1 MRPARPIVATT
12 LLLILAILSRY
23 GLAHVGPQGESLQD
37 LEAYIARAMR
47 EWEVPG
53 LALAIVKGDAVVLAR
68 GYGVKRLGDPAPV
81 TERTLFA
88 IGSASK
94 AFTTAA
100 LALLVEEGKIRWDD
114 PVWTYLPDFQMFD
127 PYVTRELTIRDLVTH
142 RSGLERADLLWY
154 GSTYEREEIVRRLR
168 FLKPRWS
175 FRSRFGYQNI
185 LYLVA
190 GQVIGAVTGKTW
202 EAFIRERIF
211 QPLGMTASTTSVKA
225 LRAAA
230 DVATPHAKIE
240 GVVRPIPWRDID
252 NIAPAGSINSN
263 VLEMAE
269 WIRLHLNEGTH
280 RGHRFWSAAT
290 EREMQTPQTIIRPE
304 PPYSTLFPEA
314 RFLTYGL
321 GWFLHD
327 YRGRKIVEHG
337 GNIDGMSA
345 LVVLVPEERFGFVL
359 LTNLNGTLLVHAL
372 KYRILDAFFGAPARD
387 WSAEFLQRAKALQEQ
402 QQAAVKRIEDARVLG
417 TKPALPQAHYVG
429 TYAHDVYGEAI
440 VSEEEGKLVLRFGPA
455 RVGDLEH
462 WHYETFRVR
471 WRDPLLPPAFAS
483 FVPTVEGKVGE
494 LRLTLSGLVEDLVF
508 TRVPA
513 PKEGGER

>member
-1 MRPARPIVATT
+1 MRIVRLVSVPI
-12 LLLILAILSRY
+12 LLLILASPFRF
-23 GLAHVGPQGESLQD
+23 GLAHSQEEGLQD
-37 LEAYIARAMR
+37 LDAYIARAMR

-53 LALAIVKGDAVVLAR
+53 LALGVVKNDVLVLAK

-81 TERTLFA
+81 TERTIFA

-100 LALLVEEGKIRWDD
+100 LAMLVEEGKIQWDD
-114 PVWTYLPDFQMFD
+114 PVLKYLPDFQLFD

-154 GSTYEREEIVRRLR
+154 GATYDREEIVRRIR

-175 FRSRFGYQNI
+175 FRSHFGYQNI

-190 GQVIGAVTGKTW
+190 GQVIRAVTGKTW
-202 EAFIRERIF
+202 DEFIRERIF
-211 QPLGMTASTTSVKA
+211 QPLGMAASTTSVKA
-225 LRAAA
+225 LRAAS

-240 GVVRPIPWRDID
+240 DVVRPIPWRDID

-280 RGHRFWSAAT
+280 RGRQFWSAAA

-345 LVVLVPEERFGFVL
+345 LVVLVPEEKLGAVI
-359 LTNLNGTLLVHAL
+359 LTNMNGTLLVHAL
-372 KYRILDAFFGAPARD
+372 KYRILDAFFGAPPRD
-387 WSAEFLQRAKALQEQ
+387 WSAEFLKRAKALQEQ
-402 QQAAVKRIEDARVLG
+402 QQAAVKRIEDARVMG
-417 TKPALPQAHYVG
+417 TKPALPLAHYVG
-429 TYAHDVYGEAI
+429 TYANDVYGE
-440 VSEEEGKLVLRFGPA
+440 VSVAEEEGKLVLRFGPT

-471 WRDPLLPPAFAS
+471 WRDPLFPRAFAI
-483 FVPTVEGKVGE
+483 FVPNVEGKVNE
-494 LRLTLSGLVEDLVF
+494 LRMTISGLFEDLAF
-508 TRVPA
+508 KRVL
-513 PKEGGER
+513 PKEEGRER

>member
-1 MRPARPIVATT
+1 MKSVRLSVTLILLFAIASPCDPGFARPN
-12 LLLILAILSRY
+12 
-23 GLAHVGPQGESLQD
+23 PQAEGLQD
-37 LEAYIARAMR
+37 LEAYIVRAMR
-47 EWEVPG
+47 DWEVPG
-53 LALAIVKGDAVVLAR
+53 LALAIVKNDAVVLAK

-81 TERTLFA
+81 TERTIFA

-100 LALLVEEGKIRWDD
+100 LAMLVEEGKIRWDD
-114 PVWTYLPDFQMFD
+114 PVLKYLPDFQLFD
-127 PYVTRELTIRDLVTH
+127 PYVTRELTVRDLVTH

-154 GSTYEREEIVRRLR
+154 GSMYEREEIVRRIR

-175 FRSRFGYQNI
+175 FRSHFGYQNI

-190 GQVIGAVTGKTW
+190 GQLIRAVTGKTW
-202 EAFIRERIF
+202 DEFIRERIF
-211 QPLGMTASTTSVKA
+211 QPLGMTTSTTSVKA
-225 LRAAA
+225 LREAS
-230 DVATPHAKIE
+230 DVATPHAKVENI
-240 GVVRPIPWRDID
+240 VRPIPWRDID
-252 NIAPAGSINSN
+252 NIAPAGAINSS

-269 WIRLHLNEGTH
+269 WIRLHLNEGTY
-280 RGHRFWSAAT
+280 RGQRFWNAAM
-290 EREMQTPQTIIRPE
+290 EREMQTPQMIIRPE

-345 LVVLVPEERFGFVL
+345 LVILVPEEKLGAVI
-359 LTNLNGTLLVHAL
+359 LTNMNGTLLVHAL
-372 KYRILDAFFGAPARD
+372 KYRILDAFFGAPPRD

-402 QQAAVKRIEDARVLG
+402 QQAALKRIEDARVVG
-417 TKPALPQAHYVG
+417 TRPALPPAQYVG
-429 TYAHDVYGEAI
+429 TYENDVYGE
-440 VSEEEGKLVLRFGPA
+440 VSVAEEEGRLVLRFGPT

-471 WRDPLLPPAFAS
+471 WRDPLFPRAFAI
-483 FVPTVEGKVGE
+483 FVPDVEGKVSE
-494 LRLTLSGLVEDLVF
+494 LRMTISGLFEDLAF
-508 TRVPA
+508 KRVL
-513 PKEGGER
+513 PKGEGRER

>member
-1 MRPARPIVATT
+1 MRTIRLILVT
-12 LLLILAILSRY
+12 LLLLISVSPLGY
-23 GLAHVGPQGESLQD
+23 GLARPGLPEEGLQD

-53 LALAIVKGDAVVLAR
+53 LALAIVKDDALVLAK
-68 GYGVKRLGDPAPV
+68 GYGVKRLGESAPV
-81 TERTLFA
+81 TERTVFA

-100 LALLVEEGKIRWDD
+100 LAMLVEEGKIRWDD
-114 PVWTYLPDFQMFD
+114 PVIRYLPHFQLFD

-154 GSTYEREEIVRRLR
+154 GTAFDREEIIRRLR
-168 FLKPRWS
+168 FLRPRWG
-175 FRSRFGYQNI
+175 FRSHFGYQNI
-185 LYLVA
+185 LYLAA
-190 GQVIGAVTGKTW
+190 GQLIRAVTGKTW
-202 EAFIRERIF
+202 EDFIRERIF
-211 QPLGMTASTTSVKA
+211 QPLGMTTSTTSVKA
-225 LRAAA
+225 LRDIS

-269 WIRLHLNEGTH
+269 WIRVHLNEGAH
-280 RGHRFWSAAT
+280 RGQRLWSAAA

-345 LVVLVPEERFGFVL
+345 LVALVPEERLGFVI
-359 LTNLNGTLLVHAL
+359 LTNMNGTLLVHAL
-372 KYRILDAFFGAPARD
+372 KYRIMDVFFGAPSKD
-387 WSAEFLQRAKALQEQ
+387 WSADFQQRAKALQEQ
-402 QQAAVKRIEDARVLG
+402 QQVAMKKIEDARVLG
-417 TKPALPQAHYVG
+417 TKPALPPARYVG
-429 TYAHDVYGEAI
+429 TYENEVYGE
-440 VSEEEGKLVLRFGPA
+440 VTVREEEGRFVLRWGA
-455 RVGDLEH
+455 MRVGDLEH

-471 WRDPLLPPAFAS
+471 WRDPLLPPAFVT
-483 FVPTVEGKVGE
+483 FVPDVEGAVGE
-494 LRLTLSGLVEDLVF
+494 LKMKLSGLFEDLIF
-508 TRVPA
+508 RRVRE
-513 PKEGGER
+513 EGRER

>member
-1 MRPARPIVATT
+1 MKTVRRIIVPI
-12 LLLILAILSRY
+12 LLLVLMSSFRV
-23 GLAHVGPQGESLQD
+23 GLAYPRSPREDLQD
-37 LEAYIARAMR
+37 LEAYIVRAMR

-53 LALAIVKGDAVVLAR
+53 LALAIVKNDAVVLAK
-68 GYGVKRLGDPAPV
+68 GYGVKQLGESAPV
-81 TERTLFA
+81 TERTIFA

-100 LALLVEEGKIRWDD
+100 LAMLVEEGKLQWDD
-114 PVWTYLPDFQMFD
+114 PVVKYLPDFQLFD

-154 GSTYEREEIVRRLR
+154 GSMYEREEIVRRIR

-190 GQVIGAVTGKTW
+190 GQVIRAVTGKTW
-202 EAFIRERIF
+202 DEVIRERIF

-225 LRAAA
+225 LRAAT
-230 DVATPHAKIE
+230 DVATPHARVE
-240 GVVRPIPWRDID
+240 DVVRPIPWRDID

-263 VLEMAE
+263 VLEMTE
-269 WIRLHLNEGTH
+269 WIRLHLNEGTY
-280 RGHRFWSAAT
+280 RGRRFWSAAM
-290 EREMQTPQTIIRPE
+290 EREMQTPQTIVRPE
-304 PPYSTLFPEA
+304 PPYSVLFPEA

-345 LVVLVPEERFGFVL
+345 LVVLVPEEKFGFVI
-359 LTNLNGTLLVHAL
+359 LTNMNGTLLVHAL
-372 KYRILDAFFGAPARD
+372 KYRILDVFFGASPRD

-402 QQAAVKRIEDARVLG
+402 QQAAVKRIEEARVTG
-417 TKPALPQAHYVG
+417 TQPALPRAQYIG
-429 TYAHDVYGEAI
+429 TYENDVYGQ
-440 VSEEEGKLVLRFGPA
+440 VSVEEEAGKLVLRFGPT

-471 WRDPLLPPAFAS
+471 WRDPLLPRAFAI
-483 FVPTVEGKVGE
+483 FVPDVEGKISE
-494 LRLTLSGLVEDLVF
+494 LRMRISGLFEDLAF
-508 TRVPA
+508 KRISPR
-513 PKEGGER
+513 EGER

>member
-1 MRPARPIVATT
+1 MKTRQRVLIALLWLTVVSPFTSGFARPRRQEV
-12 LLLILAILSRY
+12 
-23 GLAHVGPQGESLQD
+23 VQD
-37 LEAYIARAMR
+37 LDAYIARAMR

-53 LALAIVKGDAVVLAR
+53 LALAIVKDDTVVLAK
-68 GYGVKRLGDPAPV
+68 GYGVKRLGDLAPV
-81 TERTLFA
+81 TERTVFA

-100 LALLVEEGKIRWDD
+100 LAMLVEEGKIRWDD
-114 PVWTYLPDFQMFD
+114 PVVSYLPDFQLFD

-154 GSTYEREEIVRRLR
+154 GTTYEREEIVRRIR

-190 GQVIGAVTGKTW
+190 GQLIHAVTGKTW
-202 EAFIRERIF
+202 DEFVRERIF
-211 QPLGMTASTTSVKA
+211 QPLGMTTSTTSVKA
-225 LRAAA
+225 LRAVS

-269 WIRLHLNEGTH
+269 WIRLHLNEGTY
-280 RGHRFWSAAT
+280 RGRRFWSAAT
-290 EREMQTPQTIIRPE
+290 EREMHTPQTIIRPE
-304 PPYSTLFPEA
+304 PPYSTMFPEA

-327 YRGRKIVEHG
+327 YRGRKVVEHG

-345 LVVLVPEERFGFVL
+345 LVILVPEERWGAVI
-359 LTNLNGTLLVHAL
+359 LTNMNGTLLVHAL
-372 KYRILDAFFGAPARD
+372 KYRLLDALFGAPARD
-387 WSAEFLQRAKALQEQ
+387 WSAEFLQRARALQEQ
-402 QQAAVKRIEDARVLG
+402 QQAAVKRIEDARVMG
-417 TKPALPQAHYVG
+417 TKPALPQAQYLG
-429 TYAHDVYGEAI
+429 RYENDVYGEA
-440 VSEEEGKLVLRFGPA
+440 VVAEEEGKLVLRFGPA

-462 WHYETFRVR
+462 WHYETFRVH
-471 WRDPLLPPAFAS
+471 WRDPLFPRAFAT
-483 FVPTVEGKVGE
+483 FVPDVEGRVRE
-494 LRLTLSGLVEDLVF
+494 LRMTISGLFEDLTF
-508 TRVPA
+508 QRVP
-513 PKEGGER
+513 PKEGER